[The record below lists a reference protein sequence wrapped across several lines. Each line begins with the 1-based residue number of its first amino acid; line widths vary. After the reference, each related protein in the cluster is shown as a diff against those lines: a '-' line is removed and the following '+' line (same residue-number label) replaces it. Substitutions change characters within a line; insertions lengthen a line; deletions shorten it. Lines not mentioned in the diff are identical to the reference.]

1 LPDAETDWSGE
12 AALLAASVRE
22 AALLAT
28 GMYGANLKTWIK
40 GVSSPVSEADIAVND
55 LLETRLRS
63 FDPGYG
69 WLSEES
75 IDDLGR
81 LEKSRVW
88 VVDPIDGTRAY
99 INGQLDWSISVALV
113 HDGLPVIA
121 CVFAPMT
128 NEFFFALRGQGATM
142 NAAPISATKGTDLD
156 LTRISGPKA
165 VLERISPMTD
175 GVQPHPRIGSLALRL
190 CRVAEGYLDVAVAG
204 GNSRDWDNAAADLIV
219 HEAGGAMTEL
229 SGEPLRYN
237 RANVTHGVLIA
248 AGAERH
254 QRLIQALNN
263 KPVF

>member
-1 LPDAETDWSGE
+1 MPDAETDWS
-12 AALLAASVRE
+12 RE
-22 AALLAT
+22 AALLAET
-28 GMYGANLKTWIK
+28 VREAAVLAIGLFGTNLQTWTK

-55 LLETRLRS
+55 FLEQRLRS
-63 FDPGYG
+63 FRPDYG

-75 IDDLGR
+75 LDDLGR

-99 INGQLDWSISVALV
+99 INGQHDWSISVALV
-113 HDGLPVIA
+113 NEGLPVVA

-128 NEFFFALRGQGATM
+128 DEFFFARRGAGATM
-142 NAAPISATKGTDLD
+142 NADPIAATKGTGLD
-156 LTRISGPKA
+156 LSRITGPKSI
-165 VLERISPMTD
+165 LERISPIAEGTNS
-175 GVQPHPRIGSLALRL
+175 HPRIGSLALRL
-190 CRVAEGYLDVAVAG
+190 CRVADGYLDVAVAG

-219 HEAGGAMTEL
+219 HEAGGTLTEL

-237 RANVTHGVLIA
+237 RCNVTHGVLIA

-254 QRLIQALNN
+254 QRLIQALNS